1 MSFRLKSLALLPLA
15 AVSLLAQD
23 VLPAQDTFEGVQRIV
38 AIGDIHGDYGRFVEL
53 LRSAQVVD
61 RNNAWTG
68 GATHLV
74 LTGDFLDRGPAP
86 RQVMDLL
93 MDLQPQAEKAGGR
106 VHALLG
112 NHEAMNISGDLRFVS
127 REDVESYRTPNSGL
141 LRERVLKAFL
151 EDLGAKGAP
160 PKDEVKFRKKFED
173 EHPLGLTERQLA
185 FTSNGKYGKW
195 LRGQNAII
203 KINDLIFVHGGIGPK
218 YATRTRE
225 EINQTIRA
233 ELDDLTKWRGG
244 MGDDPEGPLWYRDL
258 ACSPESDTSLAR
270 DLDRALQTQQARHM
284 VIGHTVIAA
293 ILPRFG
299 GRVITID
306 VGLSALYGGP
316 PAFLLVEDSK
326 YYAVYGGQR
335 VDLPVGSVNLQQYLR
350 AAETAG
356 SGNRRL
362 RSLVRAGGRPD
373 NCPGNSAN

>member
-1 MSFRLKSLALLPLA
+1 MSFPMKSLAPLPLA
-15 AVSLLAQD
+15 AVSLFAAPLFAE
-23 VLPAQDTFEGVQRIV
+23 DTFEGVQRIV
-38 AIGDIHGDYGRFVEL
+38 AIGDIHGDYSRFVEL
-53 LRSAQVVD
+53 LRTAQVVD
-61 RNNAWTG
+61 RNNAWAG

-93 MDLQPQAEKAGGR
+93 MDLEPQAEKAGGR
-106 VHALLG
+106 VHALIG
-112 NHEAMNISGDLRFVS
+112 NHEAMNIYGDLRFVS

-141 LRERVLKAFL
+141 LRERVLNAIL
-151 EDLGAKGAP
+151 EDLRAKGAP
-160 PKDEVKFRKKFED
+160 PKDEAKFRKKFED

-185 FTSNGKYGKW
+185 FAHGGKYGKW

-203 KINDLIFVHGGIGPK
+203 KINDLIFLHGGIGPK
-218 YATRTRE
+218 YAARTRE

-233 ELDDLTKWRGG
+233 ELEDLTKWHGG
-244 MGDDPEGPLWYRDL
+244 MAEDPDGPLWYRDL

-284 VIGHTVIAA
+284 VIGHTVIPA

-335 VDLPVGSVNLQQYLR
+335 VDLPLGSGNVQQYLR
-350 AAETAG
+350 AAAAADPD
-356 SGNRRL
+356 NQKL
-362 RSLVRAGGRPD
+362 RNLVRAGGRPA
-373 NCPGNSAN
+373 PQLLP